1 MASEGQDPRKAGTIW
16 VLDLAEPVEMV
27 PPGLPARFGP
37 VGADALTELAQA
49 MNADPV
55 EVGLRFETGR
65 RCYAAR
71 VAGALAAYGWVSF
84 HEELVGELRL
94 RVRLLP
100 GEAYIWDCA
109 TLPEYRQKHLFSA
122 LLGFM
127 LAELRAAGYR
137 RAWIGANLEN
147 TISQRGM
154 ERAGF
159 QHIADLVLNRVV
171 GPRLAWVQGLPGVP
185 EELVS
190 EARRVFLDN
199 RDQVWLNATLIR
211 R

>member
-1 MASEGQDPRKAGTIW
+1 MELDPRKAGTIW
-16 VLDLAEPVEMV
+16 TVTLGEQPRQVQPLLPASFLRVGPESLAELALYM
-27 PPGLPARFGP
+27 
-37 VGADALTELAQA
+37 DALPRQ
-49 MNADPV
+49 V
-55 EVGLRFETGR
+55 EQRFETGR

-71 VAGALAAYGWVSF
+71 VGGAIAAYGWVSLQ
-84 HEELVGELRL
+84 EELIGELRL

-109 TLPEYRQKHLFSA
+109 TLPEFRRKSLYTA

-127 LAELRAAGYR
+127 LAELRAEGFR
-137 RAWIGANLEN
+137 RVWIGANLEN

-159 QHIADLVLNRVV
+159 QHVADLVLNRVV

-185 EELVS
+185 EDLVMQ
-190 EARRVFLDN
+190 ARRVFLDN
-199 RDQVWLNATLIR
+199 RDQVWLQSLAMR
-211 R
+211 G

>member
-1 MASEGQDPRKAGTIW
+1 MEQDSRKAGTIW
-16 VLDLAEPVEMV
+16 TLTLEEPPARVSPRLPASFSPVGPEALAELAWAMRAA
-27 PPGLPARFGP
+27 PPDVAR
-37 VGADALTELAQA
+37 
-49 MNADPV
+49 
-55 EVGLRFETGR
+55 RFETGR

-84 HEELVGELRL
+84 EEELIGELRL

-109 TLPEYRQKHLFSA
+109 TLPEYRQKHLYSA

-127 LAELRAAGYR
+127 LAELRAAGCR
-137 RAWIGANLEN
+137 RVWIGANLEN
-147 TISQRGM
+147 AISQRGM

-159 QHIADLVLNRVV
+159 RHVADLELNRVV
-171 GPRLAWVQGLPGVP
+171 GPRLAWVRGLPGVP
-185 EELVS
+185 ESLLA

-199 RDQVWLNATLIR
+199 RDQVWLQALTLR
-211 R
+211 G